1 MVLVIHTCF
10 AVGQP
15 DEAVRVVEP
24 AVFRGKVNDRSA
36 GRGGGAFVR
45 QRDARELL
53 VGKRPAHEQRLPT
66 VTAHRHGD
74 AVIRLLTGT
83 RERRLPFI
91 QLLLPVLGRKNG
103 EQQLRRAELD
113 RNQKIILCHGNSK
126 HGQIP
131 PSKNVGIPERRAP
144 GKSIPFQYT
153 SAVSPRQSDSWP
165 DAHQD
170 AHRYKGRKAARG
182 STARHAQKLF
192 YDRAKAGKNRRGPG
206 KPAAAK
212 ALRTAKTGVLRE
224 IRRNRERFV
233 KGEQSVCKVLV
244 KSVDALFTNWIYL

>member
-131 PSKNVGIPERRAP
+131 PSGNVGIPERRAP

-170 AHRYKGRKAARG
+170 AHRYKSRKAARG

-192 YDRAKAGKNRRGPG
+192 
-206 KPAAAK
+206 
-212 ALRTAKTGVLRE
+212 L
-224 IRRNRERFV
+224 
-233 KGEQSVCKVLV
+233 
-244 KSVDALFTNWIYL
+244 